1 MTNDLCKRKLS
12 GKCSFC
18 RLCRFQTGRVSEQA
32 GALVACNSV
41 LLRAV
46 TVGAFRH
53 AATQWPSTSPKP
65 EVGEG
70 LSCRAWPLI
79 SP

>member
-1 MTNDLCKRKLS
+1 MTCVSESSPGSALS
-12 GKCSFC
+12 ADFADF
-18 RLCRFQTGRVSEQA
+18 RLVGTVQTEQA